1 MIVGETMLTDVKCP
15 DCGSYEFF
23 HNRGKGEL
31 ICRQC
36 SIVLDESMVDFGR
49 DTRHFEDED
58 NTNNSRTG
66 APFDPL
72 VVDNLGT
79 SIGNASDIRKLS
91 GRNKALF
98 QRIKKRQSW
107 TATSFEQNLKTAFN
121 QLKIMSGA
129 LNLPQSVEREAAVLY
144 KRCVERGLT
153 KRSAIE
159 HLVVASLFLASK
171 LQGFPRAMKEFANAG
186 KVDMTILGKNYKLI
200 MRELGVKI
208 SPTNPL
214 DYVTKFATALKL
226 SPRVQTKA
234 VKYIE
239 QMEKMGLTSGLSPLS
254 VAASTLYISAQL
266 EKEKRTQR
274 EFAEISGVTETT
286 LRNRCKDL
294 SKNLKIKV
302 K

>member
-1 MIVGETMLTDVKCP
+1 MLSDIKCP
-15 DCGSYEFF
+15 DCGSHDFF

-49 DTRHFEDED
+49 DTRFFEDDGDGE
-58 NTNNSRTG
+58 NSSRTG

-79 SIGNASDIRKLS
+79 SIGNASDLSKLS
-91 GRNKALF
+91 GKNRALF
-98 QRIKKRQSW
+98 QRIKKRQHW

-121 QLKIMSGA
+121 NLKLMSGA
-129 LNLPQSVEREAAVLY
+129 LNMPNSVEKEAAVIY
-144 KRCVERGLT
+144 RRCVERGLT

-159 HLVVASLFLASK
+159 HLVIASLFLASK
-171 LQGFPRAMKEFANAG
+171 LQGFPRAMKEFANVA
-186 KVDMTILGKNYKLI
+186 KIDMTILGKNYKLI
-200 MRELGVKI
+200 MRELGIKI
-208 SPTNPL
+208 TPTNPL
-214 DYVTKFATALKL
+214 DYVTKFASALKL
-226 SPRVQTKA
+226 SPKVQAKA

-254 VAASTLYISAQL
+254 VAASTLYIAAQL

-294 SKNLKIKV
+294 VRALKV
-302 K
+302 KVK

>member
-1 MIVGETMLTDVKCP
+1 MLSDAKCP
-15 DCGSYEFF
+15 DCGSHEFF
-23 HNRGKGEL
+23 HNREKGEL
-31 ICRQC
+31 VCRQC

-49 DTRHFEDED
+49 DTRFFEDEGQGEQG
-58 NTNNSRTG
+58 RTG

-72 VVDNLGT
+72 VVDNLST
-79 SIGNASDIRKLS
+79 TIGNASDLSKLS
-91 GRNKALF
+91 GRNRALF
-98 QRIKKRQSW
+98 QRIKKRQHW

-121 QLKIMSGA
+121 NLKLMAGQLSMPSA
-129 LNLPQSVEREAAVLY
+129 VEREAAVIY
-144 KRCVERGLT
+144 RRCVERGLT

-159 HLVVASLFLASK
+159 HLVIASLFLASK
-171 LQGFPRAMKEFANAG
+171 MHGFPRAMKEFANVA

-200 MRELGVKI
+200 MREIGIKI
-208 SPTNPL
+208 NPTNPL
-214 DYVTKFATALKL
+214 DYVNKFATALKL
-226 SPRVQTKA
+226 SPKVQAKA

-239 QMEKMGLTSGLSPLS
+239 QMQKMGLTSGLSPLS
-254 VAASTLYISAQL
+254 VAASTLYIAAQL

-294 SKNLKIKV
+294 TKALKVRV

>member
-1 MIVGETMLTDVKCP
+1 MLTDVKCP
-15 DCGSYEFF
+15 DCGSHDFF

-49 DTRHFEDED
+49 DTRFFEDEND
-58 NTNNSRTG
+58 GASNSRTG

-79 SIGNASDIRKLS
+79 SIGNASDISKLT
-91 GRNKALF
+91 GRNRALF
-98 QRIKKRQSW
+98 QRIKKRQHW

-121 QLKIMSGA
+121 QLKLMSGA
-129 LNLPQSVEREAAVLY
+129 LSLPPSVEKEAAVLY
-144 KRCVERGLT
+144 RRCVERGLT

-159 HLVVASLFLASK
+159 HLVIASLFLASK
-171 LQGFPRAMKEFANAG
+171 LQGFPRAMKEFAAAA
-186 KVDMTILGKNYKLI
+186 KIDMTILGKNYKLI
-200 MRELGVKI
+200 MRELNVKI

-226 SPRVQTKA
+226 SPKVQTKA

-294 SKNLKIKV
+294 VRALKV
-302 K
+302 KVK

>member
-1 MIVGETMLTDVKCP
+1 MITDVKCP
-15 DCGSYEFF
+15 DCGSHDFF

-49 DTRHFEDED
+49 DSRFFEDDGDGEH
-58 NTNNSRTG
+58 NSRTG

-79 SIGNASDIRKLS
+79 SIGNAADLSKLS
-91 GRNKALF
+91 GRNRALF
-98 QRIKKRQSW
+98 QRIKKRQHW

-121 QLKIMSGA
+121 NLKLMSGG
-129 LNLPQSVEREAAVLY
+129 LNLPSSVEKEAAVIY
-144 KRCVERGLT
+144 RRCVERGLT

-159 HLVVASLFLASK
+159 HLVIASLFLASK
-171 LQGFPRAMKEFANAG
+171 LQGFPRAMKEFANIA

-200 MRELGVKI
+200 MREIGI
-208 SPTNPL
+208 RINPTNPL

-226 SPRVQTKA
+226 SPKVQTKS

-254 VAASTLYISAQL
+254 VAASTLYIAAQL

-294 SKNLKIKV
+294 VKALKV
-302 K
+302 KVK